1 MAQRIKFLLINPAA
15 PQWRAKP
22 GIKPPLATRIFRFSM
37 LTSLYVAAAMPPFVE
52 TRILD
57 EEVEPVDFDSDA
69 DLIGISFMTFNAPRA
84 YEIADRF
91 RLEKGKTVIMGG
103 YHPTFMPDEAIAH
116 ADAIC
121 IGEAEPNLPHLVEDF
136 ISGKLQPFYRHG
148 LADLGSLR
156 PLNRGL
162 LQRGLYLWA
171 DTMQATRGCRQRCTF
186 CSITSFYGRQFRAR
200 PVEHVIEELRS
211 LGKRILFMDDSL
223 TTQSDYAKELFTR
236 MIPLR
241 KRWYSQC
248 SISITENDQLLQLAA
263 RSGCGGLF
271 IGLES
276 LSQDN
281 LRAWKKTL
289 SRAEDYKRAI
299 RKLHGAGI
307 AVYAGIVFGYDWDT
321 TDVFSET
328 LEFLLGANVDAL
340 QATILTPFPGTPLFE
355 TMEREGRIVDRDW
368 SHYDFRHVVFEPQ
381 SMSRHALQAGHDWV
395 LANFYSSRA
404 VLSRVLHEF
413 RYLPLSTIMLASGP
427 LNYGYRRRLKTDRT
441 WRFEPPVE
449 RAEHKAAPTI
459 DRIIE
464 VQPE

>member
-1 MAQRIKFLLINPAA
+1 MTQRIKFLLINPAA
-15 PQWRAKP
+15 PQWRANP
-22 GIKPPLATRIFRFSM
+22 GIKPPLTTRIFRFSM

-91 RLEKGKTVIMGG
+91 RREKGKTVIMGG

-116 ADAIC
+116 ADAVC
-121 IGEAEPNLPHLVEDF
+121 IGEAEPNLPHLIEDF
-136 ISGKLQPFYRHG
+136 VSGKLQPFYRHG
-148 LADLGSLR
+148 LADLGALR
-156 PLNRGL
+156 PLNRAL
-162 LQRGLYLWA
+162 LKRGLYLWA

-186 CSITSFYGRQFRAR
+186 CSITSYFGQQFRAR
-200 PVEHVIEELRS
+200 PVEHVIDELRS

-223 TTQSDYAKELFTR
+223 TTRTDYAKELFAR

-248 SISITENDQLLQLAA
+248 SISITEDDELLQLAA

-281 LRAWKKTL
+281 LRAWKKSF
-289 SRAEDYKRAI
+289 SRAEDYKRAV
-299 RKLHGAGI
+299 RKLHDLGI

-321 TDVFSET
+321 ADVFSEA
-328 LEFLLGANVDAL
+328 LEFLLDANVDAL

-355 TMEREGRIVDRDW
+355 TMEREGRIVDKDW

-381 SMSRHALQAGHDWV
+381 RMSSYELQASHD
-395 LANFYSSRA
+395 
-404 VLSRVLHEF
+404 
-413 RYLPLSTIMLASGP
+413 
-427 LNYGYRRRLKTDRT
+427 
-441 WRFEPPVE
+441 
-449 RAEHKAAPTI
+449 
-459 DRIIE
+459 
-464 VQPE
+464 